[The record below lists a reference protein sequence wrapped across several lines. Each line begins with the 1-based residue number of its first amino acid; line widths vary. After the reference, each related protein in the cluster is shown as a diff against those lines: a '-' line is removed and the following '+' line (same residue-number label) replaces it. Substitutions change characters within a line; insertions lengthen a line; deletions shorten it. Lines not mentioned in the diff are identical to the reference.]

1 MNSNLDKKGYCNNF
15 VGYLN
20 TLQRISGSNENALAE
35 FQSLNKHFNKIQVKH
50 PLSSIVIEELKSDN
64 KRHVVITGHAG
75 DGKTTIAL
83 EIFKEL
89 KRLPYED
96 VLIEALNEQESIDNI
111 TIIKDLS
118 ERNKIDDDDLI
129 KSMKGNERKYLLIS
143 NTGTL
148 MDLLCDSADS
158 FDKSRLD
165 IEKKVLDSID
175 TKHGEGFI
183 NLGDVEFRVF
193 NLARLDNLGL
203 ARQIFENMLNEEH
216 WNICKHTSCSMTC
229 PIKAN
234 VDLINSNQQLI
245 LDRLFLIYR
254 RMFEYGI
261 RLTIRQ
267 FTEHFAYIIT
277 SGLEERDIEYYDL
290 QGRKWNNLKFLFFN
304 RFFGDDGISFD
315 SKANKIKV
323 IEEIKKQEF
332 GLRPHTKW
340 EHKLWLSEDDIQ
352 FENEIISDVFKILRR
367 EGAKAG
373 NKSIIARKQIRRII
387 YFMCVNDVI
396 GIDDYVSRF
405 LNSPTILNWIKWQ
418 NENKISPSEKS
429 YFAQKIFHV
438 MQEHFTGLRLPETIS
453 HLDQR
458 LYVTLNRSNRNIRQS
473 AQIVLAQ
480 VNWNDSF
487 NITLEKQDS
496 IINQPRTDL
505 WLKGKGNISDLD
517 LELRLP
523 FLDFVIIRHFGEI
536 GELLHSSYLERIE
549 KFKAKFQI
557 TAKNN
562 DCEGITVIRLKSDNT
577 FKQQIL
583 TLNEKGLEVSH
594 G

>member
-1 MNSNLDKKGYCNNF
+1 MNNTTNKTGYCNNF

-35 FQSLNKHFNKIQVKH
+35 FQALNKYFNKIQVKH
-50 PLSSIVIEELKSDN
+50 PLSSIVIDELKSQN
-64 KRHVVITGHAG
+64 KKHVVITGHAG

-89 KRLPYED
+89 IGLPYER
-96 VLIEALNEQESIDNI
+96 VLDKPLNEEETIENI

-118 ERNKIDDDDLI
+118 ERDKKNDDHLVE
-129 KSMKGNERKYLLIS
+129 KLKENERKYLLIS

-148 MDLLCDSADS
+148 LDLLCDSAKS
-158 FDKSRLD
+158 FDKDRLEV
-165 IEKKVLDSID
+165 EKKVLDSID
-175 TKHGEGFI
+175 TNNGEGFVD
-183 NLGDVEFRVF
+183 LGDVKFRVF

-216 WNICKHTSCSMTC
+216 WNICNHTSCSMTC

-234 VDLINSNQQLI
+234 INLMNSNQELI

-277 SGLEERDIEYYDL
+277 SGLEERDIENHDL
-290 QGRKWNNLKFLFFN
+290 QGKKRNNLKFLFFN
-304 RFFGDDGISFD
+304 RLFGDDGGSFD

-323 IEEIKKQEF
+323 IQEIKKQEF

-340 EHKLWLSEDDIQ
+340 EHKLWLSEDYIQ
-352 FENEIISDVFKILRR
+352 FENNITSDIFQILRR

-387 YFMCVNDVI
+387 YFMCDKNDLGV
-396 GIDDYVSRF
+396 DDYVSRF

-418 NENKISPSEKS
+418 NQIKISPSDKS

-480 VNWNDSF
+480 VNWNDSI

-505 WLKGKGNISDLD
+505 WLKGKGNISGLD

-523 FLDFVIIRHFGEI
+523 FLDFVIVRHFGEI
-536 GELLHSSYLERIE
+536 GELLHSSYLQRIE
-549 KFKAKFQI
+549 KFKAEFQRK
-557 TAKNN
+557 AKNYN
-562 DCEGITVIRLKSDNT
+562 SEGITVIRLKNDNT

-583 TLNEKGLEVSH
+583 TLNNNGLEVSH
-594 G
+594 V